1 MKKLIALIAALVI
14 LIAAVIIIFAAR
26 SAGSREQIAE
36 STSQVT
42 ASGSVSSPESTAPA
56 GTERETETIRLPSAA
71 PSEYYGDG
79 EMEAVE

>member
-26 SAGSREQIAE
+26 SAGGREQIAE

-42 ASGSVSSPESTAPA
+42 VSGSMPSPESTAPA
-56 GTERETETIRLPSAA
+56 GTERETIRLPSAA